1 MSNLTKKR
9 IKDATKGNGA
19 LSQNQA
25 TQIKYEGTYG
35 GGLSKILPRV
45 DKLLKFKPDLA
56 EAYEDIMNDGHL
68 QGLIGSRKSGTLSLD
83 WDLQA
88 DKVDKAI
95 TEFIYKFLDKL
106 KMYQLIDTILDARLF
121 GMQPIELI
129 YDNVDDNLIPV
140 KEGGGTS
147 KWFVPLDISG
157 RPFQWFGFD
166 NENNLRFM
174 AEEAGEDGEECH
186 PDKYLVPKNDAS
198 YNNPYGVGLL
208 SMCYWNVYFK
218 KHGKDYWAE
227 FCEKFGSPWVI
238 GSINEQATDEE
249 KATVQANLTNI
260 ISSNTM
266 VKSNNW
272 DLDVKLNQ
280 SKQSGDTFEQFIN
293 DCKSENAIIFLGH
306 EASTQSTPGKL
317 GNDQNALSASERL
330 IQGDK
335 RLVQDTINDLIKTV
349 CKLNFPNA
357 IDIPYFIFFEEENL
371 NLDKATRDKLL
382 YDMGFDFTPEYME
395 KAYSFDKGQIFKREL
410 TATAAPSSNT
420 NAEGNSNFFNFSSS
434 IILNQKITKKNHK
447 LLDELIDHVKSDK
460 DSVDYLEKML
470 VPIFKHKG
478 KDLKEL
484 KKNYF
489 KLFKDINGSK
499 YQDYLT
505 RVVNICDIIGYDAA
519 YREEQPKLSEQNNG
533 AYGFFNRNP
542 DDITFEDI
550 LEALSKTP
558 EEAVKYFK
566 SKGLKISDNAKERIK
581 AIKEHGFTVT
591 GVTKLDILNDY
602 KDMLVKAIEEGITL
616 SEFKKQLGERL
627 ATRGWFTKDEDNG
640 ELPPW
645 RLNNIYRT
653 NTAEVYN
660 NAKWSQFQ
668 ETKDLIPF
676 IECYSVI
683 DKNTT
688 DKCKWLNG
696 KTFRKDD
703 LVFAKKARSG
713 GHFGC
718 RRTDIPSSD
727 LDAKGKKI
735 WKGSEI
741 PAKHLND
748 KEFYK
753 QDGGFTPDLT
763 KYDDDLTKE
772 YKKVHK

>member
-1 MSNLTKKR
+1 MAKLQEKR
-9 IKDATKGNGA
+9 IKDATKRSSA
-19 LSQNQA
+19 LSQHQA
-25 TQIKYEGTYG
+25 TQIKYEGSYG
-35 GGLSKILPRV
+35 GGLSKILPRI

-68 QGLIGSRKSGTLSLD
+68 QGLIRSRKSGTLSLD
-83 WDLQA
+83 WDLQV
-88 DKVDKAI
+88 DKVDKNI
-95 TEFIYKFLDKL
+95 SELIYQVFDSIDVYDL
-106 KMYQLIDTILDARLF
+106 MDTILDARLF

-129 YDNVDDNLIPV
+129 WDNVDSKFIPV
-140 KEGGGTS
+140 D
-147 KWFVPLDISG
+147 VAG

-166 NENNLRFM
+166 SENNLRFL

-186 PDKYLVPKNDAS
+186 PDKYLIPKNDAS
-198 YNNPYGVGLL
+198 YSNPYGVGLL

-227 FCEKFGSPWVI
+227 FCEKFGAPWVI
-238 GSINEQATDEE
+238 GNILNSSADDDIQEE
-249 KATVQANLTNI
+249 VQAALTNI

-266 VKSNNW
+266 VKNETW
-272 DLDVKLNQ
+272 ELDVQ
-280 SKQSGDTFEQFIN
+280 MGSVKQSGDTFEQFIN
-293 DCKSENAIIFLGH
+293 DCKSENAVIFLGH
-306 EASTQSTPGKL
+306 EASTQSTAGKL
-317 GNDQNALSASERL
+317 GNDQNALTAAERL
-330 IQGDK
+330 IQEDK
-335 RLVQDTINDLIKTV
+335 RLVQKTFNQLIKKI
-349 CKLNFPNA
+349 CDYNFPNA
-357 IDIPYFIFFEEENL
+357 TDIPYFVFFEEENL
-371 NLDKATRDKLL
+371 NVERVNRDKVI
-382 YDMGFDFTPEYME
+382 YDMGFDFKEEYIE
-395 KAYSFDKGQIFKREL
+395 KAYGFEKGQIFKRQLE
-410 TATAAPSSNT
+410 TSSPNPNT
-420 NAEGNSNFFNFSSS
+420 KAENDNHFFNFSSS
-434 IILNQKITKKNHK
+434 VILNQKITKKNHK
-447 LLDELIDHVKSDK
+447 LLDELIEHVKSDK
-460 DSVDYLEKML
+460 DSVAYLEKML
-470 VPIFKHKG
+470 IPIFKHKG
-478 KDLKEL
+478 KDLDEL

-489 KLFKDINGSK
+489 KLFKDMDGSK

-505 RVVNICDIIGYDAA
+505 RVVNICDVIGYDAA

-558 EEAVKYFK
+558 EEAVEYFK

-591 GVTKLDILNDY
+591 GITKLDILNDY
-602 KDMLVKAIEEGITL
+602 KDILLKAIEEGITL
-616 SEFKKQLGERL
+616 SEFKKQLAERL
-627 ATRGWFTKDEDNG
+627 AARGWFTKDEDNG

-668 ETKDLIPF
+668 ETIDLIPF
-676 IECYSVI
+676 IECYSVV

-688 DKCKWLNG
+688 EKCVWLNG
-696 KTFRKDD
+696 KIFRKDD
-703 LVFAKKARSG
+703 PVFAKKARSG

-718 RRTDIPSSD
+718 RRTDIPATD

-741 PAKHLND
+741 PAKYLND

-753 QDGGFTPDLT
+753 QDGGFKPDLT